1 MMEGQYVALDSP
13 EVFGNGTNRYPL
25 LIFSHGAG
33 GTRQQ
38 SAKLIEHLSSW
49 GFVVASPDHAG
60 NSMND
65 DVGASIPFSLED
77 RPKDIS
83 FVIDNMLSPE
93 YVDKFLLQYAVE
105 NGVGVVGHSYG
116 GLTSLLVAPDAQ
128 EWSDDRVKA
137 ILPLSPAVEW
147 GGGMGPDLM
156 EERLPNIIVPT
167 MVIGGENDTIT
178 PVNPNNVAVFEK
190 TNGSPRWN
198 VVISNAG
205 HSSFADI
212 CPVFDMLSSML
223 GEDTVY
229 QLFGGGEIERGKNL
243 VDQSFCETV
252 DEVQTIVGYYA
263 VAFFSAMLLLDNDKR
278 DQAIKCM
285 NEESAN
291 FSLTTFEFLDGS
303 ESTNKETTDAAT
315 SFTTTPTSVPLVNS
329 GAEGE
334 EKEDQSSSGMLLLVS
349 ITTISCLLLNSF
361 LLG

>member
-1 MMEGQYVALDSP
+1 
-13 EVFGNGTNRYPL
+13 
-25 LIFSHGAG
+25 
-33 GTRQQ
+33 
-38 SAKLIEHLSSW
+38 
-49 GFVVASPDHAG
+49 
-60 NSMND
+60 
-65 DVGASIPFSLED
+65 
-77 RPKDIS
+77 
-83 FVIDNMLSPE
+83 
-93 YVDKFLLQYAVE
+93 
-105 NGVGVVGHSYG
+105 
-116 GLTSLLVAPDAQ
+116 
-128 EWSDDRVKA
+128 
-137 ILPLSPAVEW
+137 
-147 GGGMGPDLM
+147 M
-156 EERLPNIIVPT
+156 EERLPTIIVPK

-263 VAFFSAMLLLDNDKR
+263 VAFFSAMLLLDNDER

-291 FSLTTFEFLDGS
+291 FSLTTFEFFDGS
-303 ESTNKETTDAAT
+303 GSTNEETTDAAT
-315 SFTTTPTSVPLVNS
+315 SSTTTPTSVPLVNS
-329 GAEGE
+329 GGEGE

>member
-1 MMEGQYVALDSP
+1 
-13 EVFGNGTNRYPL
+13 
-25 LIFSHGAG
+25 
-33 GTRQQ
+33 
-38 SAKLIEHLSSW
+38 
-49 GFVVASPDHAG
+49 
-60 NSMND
+60 
-65 DVGASIPFSLED
+65 
-77 RPKDIS
+77 
-83 FVIDNMLSPE
+83 
-93 YVDKFLLQYAVE
+93 
-105 NGVGVVGHSYG
+105 
-116 GLTSLLVAPDAQ
+116 
-128 EWSDDRVKA
+128 
-137 ILPLSPAVEW
+137 
-147 GGGMGPDLM
+147 M

-198 VVISNAG
+198 VVLSNAG

-229 QLFGGGEIERGKNL
+229 QIFGGGENRTGKE
-243 VDQSFCETV
+243 SGGFSH
-252 DEVQTIVGYYA
+252 
-263 VAFFSAMLLLDNDKR
+263 FFVKLLMKYKPSLGIMQLPFSVR
-278 DQAIKCM
+278 CYCSTMIACM
-285 NEESAN
+285 DEESAN

-303 ESTNKETTDAAT
+303 ESTNEETTDAAT
-315 SFTTTPTSVPLVNS
+315 SSTTTPTSVPLVNS